1 MGTCKCSIFWTD
13 QLSRNVSQHSA
24 SFTAWLLALVKMN
37 AATSKKMSKM
47 RNYNH
52 LYYLNCDVI
61 QVWNN
66 WLKSTN
72 YLSYEQF
79 WMLECHG
86 PSMVFALHGVN
97 CILFCRWLYT
107 HLHSTK
113 LWLGPVMFFFCQKLL
128 DYLSICFVHFHLT
141 QSLSLPWAS
150 SSQPRRLVII
160 LGC

>member
-37 AATSKKMSKM
+37 AATSKKMAKM

-107 HLHSTK
+107 TLHSTK
-113 LWLGPVMFFFCQKLL
+113 LWLGPVMFFFCQKQCRENVI
-128 DYLSICFVHFHLT
+128 DIVFFIVCKIYF
-141 QSLSLPWAS
+141 LSLFWS
-150 SSQPRRLVII
+150 V
-160 LGC
+160 GFEEKM

>member
-37 AATSKKMSKM
+37 AATSKKMAKM

-107 HLHSTK
+107 TLHSTK

-128 DYLSICFVHFHLT
+128 KQCRENVIDIVFFIVCKIYF
-141 QSLSLPWAS
+141 LSLFWS
-150 SSQPRRLVII
+150 V
-160 LGC
+160 GFEEKM